1 MATAL
6 WQMWDRWSRPY
17 ITRLVDKA
25 KAERPHVPLTLY
37 ALGSGGLVERLGTTG
52 VDVVGLDYMID
63 MREAR
68 ERLGPSM
75 AVQVSRPCNCCM
87 QGLLSFYLPAPP
99 ARVHAGDKLTGPA
112 GLAQLLVPS
121 SARVLRR
128 PLRSLLRGAG
138 SGQCGPHGAVCQRVC
153 HR

>member
-1 MATAL
+1 MTSVCSTLVPNEQSL

-17 ITRLVDKA
+17 IARLVRKA

-68 ERLGPSM
+68 DRLGPGM
-75 AVQVSRPCNCCM
+75 AVQVG
-87 QGLLSFYLPAPP
+87 QPP
-99 ARVHAGDKLTGPA
+99 VIVN
-112 GLAQLLVPS
+112 LAQLVPS
-121 SARVLRR
+121 SPACSSSSR
-128 PLRSLLRGAG
+128 PKY
-138 SGQCGPHGAVCQRVC
+138 V
-153 HR
+153 